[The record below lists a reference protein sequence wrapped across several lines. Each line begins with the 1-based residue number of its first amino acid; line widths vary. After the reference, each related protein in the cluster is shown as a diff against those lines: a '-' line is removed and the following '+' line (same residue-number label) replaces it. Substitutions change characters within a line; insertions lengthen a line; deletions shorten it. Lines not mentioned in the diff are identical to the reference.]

1 MTNDFSRFTNK
12 SRSAVMKAVTLTRQ
26 CQYAAIEPTV
36 MMVAVLQ
43 EGDDMVPFLLNHMGV
58 DRIAFFS
65 TMSDAM
71 QDLSRGAVAAPDFT
85 QELQDV
91 FQASVRLAE
100 HDRHPAVALEYIFW
114 AFAEVPNAVCGLMS
128 RFGITSQK
136 IARAVHAF
144 QHGDEEQR
152 ERPVQDNGDLPSLHK
167 FGMDLIRMAEEG
179 EIDPVIGRDKEIR
192 RILEIISRKTKNNPV
207 LIGEPGTGKTAIVE
221 GLAHRIARGDVPQ
234 SMRDLRLFSLDIS
247 SVLAGAEMQG
257 EFEKRL
263 KMVIEE
269 AVSTTNIILF
279 VDEIHLLIGAGKTSG
294 AMDAANILKPAL
306 ARGGLKIIGATTL
319 DEYRQIEKDKAFE
332 RRFQKVMVE
341 EPDVES
347 AISILRGIK
356 GRFERHHQIKILDN
370 AVVSAVNLS
379 HRYIAD
385 RYLPDKAIDLLDEAA
400 SSMRIDRSSVPHDL
414 EILRRQIRNKE
425 IEKESLIQDG
435 NTGSSDIIRTI
446 NADLADLCEKENVLH
461 AKWQNE
467 RRLLGQVQDLAS
479 RLERCEED
487 IEAAE
492 LQGRYAEAVEM
503 KRRADGLKQQIDALT
518 VEVNDSEDALLKTA
532 LDEKDI
538 MKVVTAWTGIPMTNM
553 TQDENERL
561 LHIEEH
567 LHGSVIGQDQ
577 AVTAVSNAVRR
588 SRMGLS
594 DADKPIGTF
603 LFLGTTGVGKTELC
617 RVLAE
622 YLFGSREMMVRI
634 DMSEYQQDHCVAR
647 LFGAPP
653 GYVGYGE
660 GGQLTETVR
669 RKPYSVVLFDEIEK
683 AHPKV
688 FETLLQVLDDGRM
701 TDGQG
706 RLVDFKNT
714 IIIMTSNIGQEVIQN
729 NLAMEAPDSRLVDMT
744 TEQVILQL
752 KQRVAPEFINRI
764 DDIIMFMPL
773 GMDAI
778 KKIVAIQLAAQQKKF
793 AENKIDVRFDDSVL
807 SFIAHKAYSPEHGA
821 RPVKRAI
828 KEKIVDALCM
838 AILRQEVSKGLP
850 VVVKADNDQIVV
862 SNQPSLSH

>member
-1 MTNDFSRFTNK
+1 
-12 SRSAVMKAVTLTRQ
+12 
-26 CQYAAIEPTV
+26 
-36 MMVAVLQ
+36 
-43 EGDDMVPFLLNHMGV
+43 
-58 DRIAFFS
+58 
-65 TMSDAM
+65 
-71 QDLSRGAVAAPDFT
+71 
-85 QELQDV
+85 
-91 FQASVRLAE
+91 
-100 HDRHPAVALEYIFW
+100 
-114 AFAEVPNAVCGLMS
+114 
-128 RFGITSQK
+128 
-136 IARAVHAF
+136 
-144 QHGDEEQR
+144 
-152 ERPVQDNGDLPSLHK
+152 
-167 FGMDLIRMAEEG
+167 MAEEG

-221 GLAHRIARGDVPQ
+221 GLAHRIVRGDVPQ
-234 SMRDLRLFSLDIS
+234 SMRGLRLFSVNIS
-247 SVLAGAEMQG
+247 SILAGADMQG

-263 KMVIEE
+263 KMLIEE
-269 AVSTTNIILF
+269 AESDSNIILF

-294 AMDAANILKPAL
+294 AMDAANILKPEM
-306 ARGGLKIIGATTL
+306 ARGLLKIIGATTL
-319 DEYRQIEKDKAFE
+319 DEYRQIENDKAFE
-332 RRFQKVMVE
+332 RRFQKVMVD

-347 AISILRGIK
+347 AISILRGVK
-356 GRFERHHQIKILDN
+356 GRFENHHHIKILDN

-414 EILRRQIRNKE
+414 EMLRRQIRNKE
-425 IEKESLIQDG
+425 IEKESLIQDS
-435 NTGSSDIIRTI
+435 NTDSSDIIRTI
-446 NADLADLCEKENVLH
+446 NADLANLCEKENVLH

-467 RRLLGQVQDLAS
+467 RHMLEQIQNLTSQ
-479 RLERCEED
+479 LERCEQN
-487 IEAAE
+487 IETVE
-492 LQGRYAEAVEM
+492 LQGRYGEAVEL
-503 KRRADGLKQQIDALT
+503 KRQANDLRLQIDTLT
-518 VEVNDSEDALLKTA
+518 IEVNDNKDALLKTA

-567 LHGSVIGQDQ
+567 LHDSVIGQDQ

-594 DADKPIGTF
+594 DANKPIGTF

-617 RVLAE
+617 RALAE
-622 YLFGSREMMVRI
+622 YLFGSRDMVVRI
-634 DMSEYQQDHCVAR
+634 DMSEYQQEHSVAR

-729 NLAMEAPDSRLVDMT
+729 NLTMENPDSQLVDMT
-744 TEQVILQL
+744 TEQVLLQL

-778 KKIVAIQLAAQQKKF
+778 KKIVEIQLATQQKKF
-793 AENKIDVRFDDSVL
+793 SENKIDVRFDDSVL
-807 SFIAHKAYSPEHGA
+807 SFIAHKAYSPEYGA

-828 KEKIVDALCM
+828 KENIVDVLCM
-838 AILRQEVSKGLP
+838 AILRQEVNKEQP
-850 VVVKADNDQIVV
+850 IVV
-862 SNQPSLSH
+862 RVDDNQILISNQ

>member
-12 SRSAVMKAVTLTRQ
+12 SRNAIMKSVELTRQ

-43 EGDDMVPFLLNHMGV
+43 EGDDMVPFLLNHMGI
-58 DRIAFFS
+58 DKIAFFS

-71 QDLSRGAVAAPDFT
+71 QNLCRGHVAAPNFT

-91 FQASVRLAE
+91 FHASIRLAE
-100 HDRHPAVALEYIFW
+100 HDRHSSVALEYIFW
-114 AFAEVPNAVCGLMS
+114 AFAEVPNTVNELMS
-128 RFGITSQK
+128 HFGITSQK
-136 IARAVHAF
+136 IAQAVHAF
-144 QHGDEEQR
+144 QHGEEEQR
-152 ERPVQDNGDLPSLHK
+152 ERPTLDNNDLPNLHK

-221 GLAHRIARGDVPQ
+221 GLAHRIVRGDVPQ
-234 SMRDLRLFSLDIS
+234 SMRDLRLFSVDIS
-247 SVLAGAEMQG
+247 SILAGAEIQG

-269 AVSTTNIILF
+269 AESDSNIILF
-279 VDEIHLLIGAGKTSG
+279 VDEIHLLIGAGKTCG
-294 AMDAANILKPAL
+294 AMDAANILKPEL
-306 ARGGLKIIGATTL
+306 ARGLLKIIGATTL
-319 DEYRQIEKDKAFE
+319 DEYRQIENDKAFE
-332 RRFQKVMVE
+332 RRFQKVMVD

-347 AISILRGIK
+347 AISILRGVK
-356 GRFERHHQIKILDN
+356 GRFENHHHIKILDN

-414 EILRRQIRNKE
+414 EMLRRQIRNKE

-435 NTGSSDIIRTI
+435 NTDSSDMIRTI
-446 NADLADLCEKENVLH
+446 NADLANLCEKENVLH

-467 RRLLGQVQDLAS
+467 RRMLEQIQNLTSQ
-479 RLERCEED
+479 LERCEQN
-487 IEAAE
+487 IETVE
-492 LQGRYAEAVEM
+492 LQGRYSEVVEL
-503 KRRADGLKQQIDALT
+503 KRQANDLRQQIDTLT
-518 VEVNDSEDALLKTA
+518 IEVNDSKDTLLKTA

-567 LHGSVIGQDQ
+567 LHNSVIGQDL

-594 DADKPIGTF
+594 DANKPIGTF

-617 RVLAE
+617 RALAE
-622 YLFGSREMMVRI
+622 YLFGSRDMMVRI
-634 DMSEYQQDHCVAR
+634 DMSEYQQEHSVAR

-669 RKPYSVVLFDEIEK
+669 RKPFSVVLFDEIEK

-706 RLVDFKNT
+706 RLVNFKNT

-729 NLAMEAPDSRLVDMT
+729 NLTMENPDSQLVDMT
-744 TEQVILQL
+744 TDQVLLQL
-752 KQRVAPEFINRI
+752 RQRVAPEFINRI
-764 DDIIMFMPL
+764 DDIIMFTPL

-778 KKIVAIQLAAQQKKF
+778 KKIVEIQLATQQKKF
-793 AENKIDVRFDDSVL
+793 SENKIDVRFDDSVL
-807 SFIAHKAYSPEHGA
+807 SFIAHKAYSPEYGA
-821 RPVKRAI
+821 RPVRRAI
-828 KEKIVDALCM
+828 KENIVDALCM
-838 AILRQEVSKGLP
+838 SILRQEVNKEQP
-850 VVVKADNDQIVV
+850 IVV
-862 SNQPSLSH
+862 RVDDNQILISNQ

>member
-12 SRSAVMKAVTLTRQ
+12 SRNAIMKAVELTRQ

-43 EGDDMVPFLLNHMGV
+43 EGDDMVPFLLNHMGI
-58 DRIAFFS
+58 DKIAFFS

-71 QDLSRGAVAAPDFT
+71 QNLCRGHVAAPNFT

-91 FQASVRLAE
+91 FHASIRLAE
-100 HDRHPAVALEYIFW
+100 HDRHSSVALEYIFW
-114 AFAEVPNAVCGLMS
+114 AFAEVPNTVNELMS
-128 RFGITSQK
+128 HFGITSQK
-136 IARAVHAF
+136 IAQAVHAF
-144 QHGDEEQR
+144 QHGEEEQR
-152 ERPVQDNGDLPSLHK
+152 ERPTLDNNDLPNLHK

-221 GLAHRIARGDVPQ
+221 GLAHRIVRGDVPQ
-234 SMRDLRLFSLDIS
+234 SMRDLRLFSVNIS
-247 SVLAGAEMQG
+247 SILAGAEMQG

-269 AVSTTNIILF
+269 AESDSNIILF

-294 AMDAANILKPAL
+294 AMDAANILKPEL
-306 ARGGLKIIGATTL
+306 ARGLLKIIGATTL
-319 DEYRQIEKDKAFE
+319 DEYRQIENDKAFE
-332 RRFQKVMVE
+332 RRFQKVMVD

-347 AISILRGIK
+347 AISILRGVK
-356 GRFERHHQIKILDN
+356 GRFENHHHIKILDN

-414 EILRRQIRNKE
+414 EMLRRQIRNKE

-435 NTGSSDIIRTI
+435 NTDSSDMIRTI
-446 NADLADLCEKENVLH
+446 NADLANLCEKENVLH

-467 RRLLGQVQDLAS
+467 RRMLEQIQNLTSQ
-479 RLERCEED
+479 LERCEQN
-487 IEAAE
+487 IETAE
-492 LQGRYAEAVEM
+492 LQGRYGEVVEL
-503 KRRADGLKQQIDALT
+503 KRQANDLRQQIDTLT
-518 VEVNDSEDALLKTA
+518 IEVNDSKDTLLKTA

-567 LHGSVIGQDQ
+567 LHNSVIGQDL

-594 DADKPIGTF
+594 DANKPIGTF

-617 RVLAE
+617 RALAE
-622 YLFGSREMMVRI
+622 YLFGSRDMMVRI
-634 DMSEYQQDHCVAR
+634 DMSEYQQEHSVAR

-669 RKPYSVVLFDEIEK
+669 RKPFSVVLFDEIEK

-729 NLAMEAPDSRLVDMT
+729 NLTMENPDSQLVDMT
-744 TEQVILQL
+744 TDQVLLQL
-752 KQRVAPEFINRI
+752 RQRVAPEFINRI
-764 DDIIMFMPL
+764 DDIIMFTPL

-778 KKIVAIQLAAQQKKF
+778 KKIVEIQLATQQKKF
-793 AENKIDVRFDDSVL
+793 SENKIDVRFDDSVL
-807 SFIAHKAYSPEHGA
+807 SFIAHKAYSPEYGA
-821 RPVKRAI
+821 RPVRRAI
-828 KEKIVDALCM
+828 KENIVDALCM
-838 AILRQEVSKGLP
+838 SILRQEVNKEQP
-850 VVVKADNDQIVV
+850 IVV
-862 SNQPSLSH
+862 RVDDNQILISNQ

>member
-12 SRSAVMKAVTLTRQ
+12 SRNAIMKSVELTRQ

-43 EGDDMVPFLLNHMGV
+43 EGDDMVPFLLNHMGI
-58 DRIAFFS
+58 DKIAFFS

-71 QDLSRGAVAAPDFT
+71 QNLCRGHVAAPNFT

-91 FQASVRLAE
+91 FHASIRLAE
-100 HDRHPAVALEYIFW
+100 HDRHSSVALEYIFW
-114 AFAEVPNAVCGLMS
+114 AFAEVPNTVNELMS
-128 RFGITSQK
+128 HFGITSQK
-136 IARAVHAF
+136 IAQAVHAF
-144 QHGDEEQR
+144 QHGEEEQR
-152 ERPVQDNGDLPSLHK
+152 ERPTLDNNDLPNLHK

-221 GLAHRIARGDVPQ
+221 GLAHRIVRGDVPQ
-234 SMRDLRLFSLDIS
+234 SMRDLRLFSVDIS
-247 SVLAGAEMQG
+247 SILAGAEIQG

-269 AVSTTNIILF
+269 AESDSNIILF
-279 VDEIHLLIGAGKTSG
+279 VDEIHLLIGAGKTCG
-294 AMDAANILKPAL
+294 AMDAANILKPEL
-306 ARGGLKIIGATTL
+306 ARGLLKIIGATTL
-319 DEYRQIEKDKAFE
+319 DEYRQIENDKAFE
-332 RRFQKVMVE
+332 RRFQKVMVD

-347 AISILRGIK
+347 AISILRGVK
-356 GRFERHHQIKILDN
+356 GRFENHHHIKILDN

-414 EILRRQIRNKE
+414 EMLRRQIRNKE

-435 NTGSSDIIRTI
+435 NTDSSDMIRTI
-446 NADLADLCEKENVLH
+446 NADLANLCEKENVLH

-467 RRLLGQVQDLAS
+467 RRMLEQIQNLTSQ
-479 RLERCEED
+479 LERCEQN
-487 IEAAE
+487 IETVE
-492 LQGRYAEAVEM
+492 LQGRYSEVVEL
-503 KRRADGLKQQIDALT
+503 KRQANDLRQQIDTLT
-518 VEVNDSEDALLKTA
+518 IEVNDSKDTLLKTA

-567 LHGSVIGQDQ
+567 LHNSVIGQDL

-594 DADKPIGTF
+594 DANKPIGTF

-617 RVLAE
+617 RALAE
-622 YLFGSREMMVRI
+622 YLFGSRDMMVRI
-634 DMSEYQQDHCVAR
+634 DMSEYQQEHSVAR

-669 RKPYSVVLFDEIEK
+669 RKPFSVVLFDEIEK

-729 NLAMEAPDSRLVDMT
+729 NLTMENPDSQLVDMT
-744 TEQVILQL
+744 TDQVLLQL
-752 KQRVAPEFINRI
+752 RQRVAPEFINRI
-764 DDIIMFMPL
+764 DDIIMFTPL

-778 KKIVAIQLAAQQKKF
+778 KKIVEIQLATQQKKF
-793 AENKIDVRFDDSVL
+793 SENKIDVRFDDSVL
-807 SFIAHKAYSPEHGA
+807 SFIAHKAYSPEYGA
-821 RPVKRAI
+821 RPVRRAI
-828 KEKIVDALCM
+828 KENIVDALCM
-838 AILRQEVSKGLP
+838 SILRQEVNKEQP
-850 VVVKADNDQIVV
+850 IVV
-862 SNQPSLSH
+862 RVDDNQILISNQ

>member
-12 SRSAVMKAVTLTRQ
+12 SRNAIMKAVELTRQ

-43 EGDDMVPFLLNHMGV
+43 EGDDMVPFLLNHMGI
-58 DRIAFFS
+58 DKIAFFS

-71 QDLSRGAVAAPDFT
+71 QNLFRGHVAAPDFT

-91 FQASVRLAE
+91 FHASIRLAE
-100 HDRHPAVALEYIFW
+100 HDRHSSVALEYIFW
-114 AFAEVPNAVCGLMS
+114 AFAEVPNTVNELMLH
-128 RFGITSQK
+128 FGITSQK
-136 IARAVHAF
+136 IAQAVHAF
-144 QHGDEEQR
+144 QHGEEEQR
-152 ERPVQDNGDLPSLHK
+152 ERPTLDNNDLPNLHK

-221 GLAHRIARGDVPQ
+221 GLAHRIVRGDVPQ
-234 SMRDLRLFSLDIS
+234 SMRDLRLFLVSIS
-247 SVLAGAEMQG
+247 SILAGAEMQG

-269 AVSTTNIILF
+269 AESDSNIILF

-294 AMDAANILKPAL
+294 AMDAANILKPEL
-306 ARGGLKIIGATTL
+306 ARGLLKIIGATTL
-319 DEYRQIEKDKAFE
+319 DEYRQIENDKAFE
-332 RRFQKVMVE
+332 RRFQKVMVD

-347 AISILRGIK
+347 AISILRGVK
-356 GRFERHHQIKILDN
+356 GRFENHHHIKILDN

-414 EILRRQIRNKE
+414 EMLRRQIRNKE

-435 NTGSSDIIRTI
+435 NTDSSDIIRTI
-446 NADLADLCEKENVLH
+446 NSDLANLCEKENVLH

-467 RRLLGQVQDLAS
+467 RRMLEQIQNLTSQ
-479 RLERCEED
+479 LERCEQN
-487 IEAAE
+487 IETAE
-492 LQGRYAEAVEM
+492 LQGRYGEAVEL
-503 KRRADGLKQQIDALT
+503 KRQTNGLRQQIDTLT
-518 VEVNDSEDALLKTA
+518 IEVNDSKDTLLKTA

-561 LHIEEH
+561 LHIEES
-567 LHGSVIGQDQ
+567 LHNSVIGQDQ
-577 AVTAVSNAVRR
+577 AVAAVSNAVRR

-594 DADKPIGTF
+594 DANKPIGTF

-617 RVLAE
+617 RALAE

-634 DMSEYQQDHCVAR
+634 DMSEYQQEHSVAR

-660 GGQLTETVR
+660 GGQLTEAVR

-729 NLAMEAPDSRLVDMT
+729 NLTMENPDSQLVDMT
-744 TEQVILQL
+744 TEQVLLQL
-752 KQRVAPEFINRI
+752 KQSVAPEFINRI
-764 DDIIMFMPL
+764 DDVIMFTPL

-778 KKIVAIQLAAQQKKF
+778 KKIVEIQLAKQQKKF
-793 AENKIDVRFDDSVL
+793 SENKIDVRFDDSVL
-807 SFIAHKAYSPEHGA
+807 PFIAHKAYSPEYGA
-821 RPVKRAI
+821 RPVKRVI
-828 KEKIVDALCM
+828 KEKIVDVLCM
-838 AILRQEVSKGLP
+838 AILRQEVTKEQ
-850 VVVKADNDQIVV
+850 QIVV
-862 SNQPSLSH
+862 KVDNNQILISNQ